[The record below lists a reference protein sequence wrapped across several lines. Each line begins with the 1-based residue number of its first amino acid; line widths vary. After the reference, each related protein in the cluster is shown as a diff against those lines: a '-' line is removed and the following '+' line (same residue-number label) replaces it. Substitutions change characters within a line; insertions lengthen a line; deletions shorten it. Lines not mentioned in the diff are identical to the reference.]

1 MNRLR
6 ITATTLGLLSAW
18 LAPSLRA
25 DVRNKETRV
34 TVNAP
39 LQVQDTLLAP
49 GQYVFKLTLADTS
62 QIAVSIYNAET
73 NRLEANILGWAA
85 YRGDAGDKQF
95 FSIDQARANQP
106 AKLQKWFYPGDN
118 FGIEFPLT
126 NRTSETRHMK
136 PNQKEQSTATAGAAG
151 AAGEAFRT
159 RD

>member
-6 ITATTLGLLSAW
+6 ITATTLGLLSAC
-18 LAPSLRA
+18 LAPSVRA
-25 DVRNKETRV
+25 DLRNKETRV
-34 TVNAP
+34 TVKAP

-62 QIAVSIYNAET
+62 LIAVSIYNAET
-73 NRLEANILGWAA
+73 NRLEATILGWAA

-95 FSIDQARANQP
+95 FTIDQARANQP

-118 FGIEFPLT
+118 FGVEFSFT
-126 NRTSETRHMK
+126 SRTSETAHMK
-136 PNQKEQSTATAGAAG
+136 PNQKGHSTGAAG
-151 AAGEAFRT
+151 DASRT

>member
-6 ITATTLGLLSAW
+6 VTATTLGLLSAC
-18 LAPSLRA
+18 LAPHLRA

-49 GQYVFKLTLADTS
+49 GQYVFKLTLDDS

-73 NRLEANILGWAA
+73 NRIEATILGWAA

-95 FSIDQARANQP
+95 FIIDQSRANQP

-118 FGIEFPLT
+118 FGVEFPLT

-136 PNQKEQSTATAGAAG
+136 PNQKGQSTAAAG
-151 AAGEAFRT
+151 N
-159 RD
+159 